1 MIDFGASANYCQTVM
16 KQRVRYF
23 SWIIGVLGLLGV
35 LLQSLQ
41 VQIEHTHT
49 GGESAHIHSRGKSH
63 PHGHSHS
70 HGHSHTHGH
79 DHSHSHSHGGHT
91 HHSHTHGHSH
101 SADEHARADSELMQ
115 SSYRHMHITLLW
127 WEFTVQLPGASA
139 QAVPVVSADRATNA
153 DNASTPPGGL
163 RFTAIPWE
171 RLISEWVSSW
181 MSVAPP
187 ERNHVPA
194 RDTCFANLNPAEVLY
209 RRLRDRPPVPPP
221 QQLLSVSFS

>member
-1 MIDFGASANYCQTVM
+1 M

-49 GGESAHIHSRGKSH
+49 GGESAHSHSHGHGHSH
-63 PHGHSHS
+63 GHSHGHEHGHSHS
-70 HGHSHTHGH
+70 HSHAGHSQH
-79 DHSHSHSHGGHT
+79 DHAQGHSHSHEVPVP
-91 HHSHTHGHSH
+91 
-101 SADEHARADSELMQ
+101 AEAELVP

-139 QAVPVVSADRATNA
+139 RAVPVVGKARATNA
-153 DNASTPPGGL
+153 DNAATPPEGL

-187 ERNHVPA
+187 ERHRVPA
-194 RDTCFANLNPAEVLY
+194 RDTSFANLNPAAACY
-209 RRLRDRPPVPPP
+209 RRLRDTPPVPPP
-221 QQLLSVSFS
+221 ELWLSVSFS